1 MKKIISA
8 IITVVLVSSML
19 TVSAMAD
26 EEHELSAYSAV
37 VLCADTGDVLFE
49 KNADERMLI
58 ASITKIMT
66 AIVVIENADL
76 DAEIVIKPEWSAI
89 EGSSMYANPG
99 QSYTVR
105 ELLYG
110 MMLNSGNDAAAALA
124 CTLCG
129 DEHSFAEKMNE
140 KAAELG
146 LENTSFRNPHG
157 LDDEEH
163 YSTAR
168 DMARLTA
175 YCMENEEFKSIVSTN
190 CAVIKGVTY
199 YNHNRLLR
207 EYEGC
212 IGVKTGYTIAAG
224 RTLVSCAERGGMR
237 LICVTLSAPDDW
249 NDHKYLLDKVF
260 SDYRIASYSA
270 DSFKVTLEV
279 SSAVASTAEAVPQN
293 EIKLLVNADDDLDV
307 RLEAPRML
315 FAGGIEGERVG
326 RISVF
331 VNGALAAQEDLVY
344 TEDVKVNSAQRLTPY
359 ERLVRI
365 FDTAMRPY
373 YIEGESK

>member
-8 IITVVLVSSML
+8 FIAAVTALSL
-19 TVSAMAD
+19 LPFSAFAD
-26 EEHELSAYSAV
+26 EEHELSAHSAI

-76 DAEIVIKPEWSAI
+76 NEKIVIKPEWSAI

-129 DEHSFAEKMNE
+129 DESSFADKMNE
-140 KAAELG
+140 KAHELG

-157 LDDEEH
+157 LDEEEH

-175 YCMENEEFKSIVSTN
+175 YCMENAMFKSIVSAN

-237 LICVTLSAPDDW
+237 LVCVTLSAPDDW
-249 NDHKYLLDKVF
+249 NDHKYLLDKAF
-260 SDYRIASYSA
+260 SENRIVSYNA
-270 DSFKVTLEV
+270 DSFKL
-279 SSAVASTAEAVPQN
+279 SLDAASAAASTAEAVPEN
-293 EIKLLVNADDDLDV
+293 EIKLLVCSDDVIDV
-307 RLEAPRML
+307 TIEAPRML
-315 FAGGIEGERVG
+315 FAGGIEGEKVG
-326 RISVF
+326 SLSVF
-331 VNGALAAQEDLVY
+331 INGSLAAQENLVY
-344 TEDVKVNSAQRLTPY
+344 TKDIKVDTSQRLTPY
-359 ERLVRI
+359 ERIFRI

-373 YIEGESK
+373 YIEGEAK

>member
-1 MKKIISA
+1 MKKTVSVFIIA
-8 IITVVLVSSML
+8 ALTLSML
-19 TVSAMAD
+19 PPKALGD
-26 EEHELSAYSAV
+26 GEHELSAHSAAV
-37 VLCADTGDVLFE
+37 ICADTGDVLFE

-66 AIVVIENADL
+66 AIVVIENAKL
-76 DAEIVIKPEWSAI
+76 DDRIVIKPEWSAI
-89 EGSSMYANPG
+89 EGSSMYAVPG
-99 QSYTVR
+99 ESYTVR

-124 CTLCG
+124 CTVG
-129 DEHSFAEKMNE
+129 GSEAAFAEMMNE

-157 LDDEEH
+157 LDEEGH

-175 YCMENEEFKSIVSTN
+175 YCMENESFKSIVSTN

-207 EYEGC
+207 EYDGC
-212 IGVKTGYTIAAG
+212 IGVKTGYTIASG

-237 LICVTLSAPDDW
+237 LICVTLSAADDW
-249 NDHKYLLDKVF
+249 NDHRYLLDKAF
-260 SDYRIASYSA
+260 SGYRIVSYSA
-270 DSFKVTLEV
+270 DSFKLSLEV
-279 SSAVASTAEAVPQN
+279 SSAAAGTAEAVPQN
-293 EIKLLVNADDDLDV
+293 EIKLLLRTDDELSV
-307 RLEAPRML
+307 SLEAPRIL

-326 RISVF
+326 KMSVF

-344 TEDVKVNSAQRLTPY
+344 TEDVRVDASQRLSPY
-359 ERLVRI
+359 ERLSRM
-365 FDTAMRPY
+365 FDTALRPY
-373 YIEGESK
+373 YIGEEK